1 MNYNHYNC
9 PSAVTEERLA
19 SIVCASVNE
28 SVKDYL
34 SEVTEY
40 VACCQKTIGENQEII
55 DELTSERD
63 ALLQQVAELKECLNA
78 IYTGKVGSVK
88 NIYHYAAGSVHNDN
102 RNMVS
107 IYEEDKK
114 KLIN

>member
-1 MNYNHYNC
+1 MRYNLYEY

-34 SEVTEY
+34 SETNDY
-40 VACCQKTIGENQEII
+40 VKRCQRTIAEQQEII

-63 ALLQQVAELKECLNA
+63 ALQQQVEELKQCLA
-78 IYTGKVGSVK
+78 TCHAMSSKAMTFGGVVGTVVAHADHVTLQYKAS
-88 NIYHYAAGSVHNDN
+88 
-102 RNMVS
+102 
-107 IYEEDKK
+107 
-114 KLIN
+114 